1 MAKITGIHFD
11 RATRETGCTCDK
23 CGQWIQNIWTVSF
36 DDNTKFHYGIDCFE
50 KMTQSGKLTKVGEN
64 LLKKT
69 MKSIAHYEEQL
80 ALWSTIT
87 EAEAEEKGLL
97 TNLRNESWNT
107 SYWAGR
113 SFQEYRDWQ
122 VNEFFPYRIAEEQ
135 KVLKKFEKVNF
146 EK

>member
-11 RATRETGCTCDK
+11 RATRLTGCTCDK
-23 CGQWIQNIWTVSF
+23 CWQWIQNIWTVSF

-50 KMTQSGKLTKVGEN
+50 KMTKSGKLTKVGEN

-69 MKSIAHYEEQL
+69 IKSIAFYEEQL
-80 ALWSTIT
+80 ILWSTIT
-87 EAEAEEKGLL
+87 EEEAEEKGLL
-97 TNLRNESWNT
+97 TDLRNEVWNT

-113 SFQEYRDWQ
+113 SFREYRDWQ

-135 KVLKKFEKVNF
+135 KVLKKFENVNF